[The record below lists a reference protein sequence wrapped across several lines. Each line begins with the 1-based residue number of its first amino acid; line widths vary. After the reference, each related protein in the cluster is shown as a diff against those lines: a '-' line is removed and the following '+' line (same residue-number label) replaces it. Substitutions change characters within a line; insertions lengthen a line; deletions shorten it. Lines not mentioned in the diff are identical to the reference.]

1 MNIIKN
7 ETKLILISIVLM
19 TIGVIYMWLKLKA
32 GISSNEFKFTEYIA
46 PSIIITISIILVIKG
61 VDNDVK

>member
-19 TIGVIYMWLKLKA
+19 TIGVIYIWLKLKA
-32 GISSNEFKFTEYIA
+32 GINSNEFKLTDYII
-46 PSIIITISIILVIKG
+46 PSIIITLSIILVIKG
-61 VDNDVK
+61 VGNDVK